1 MAICFWKFCYDGY
14 EKDSWAVTKMIER
27 NVENNYWSCKKG
39 YEEIHKKFSLLKC
52 SLKDKVTEKVEK
64 IFY

>member
-27 NVENNYWSCKKG
+27 NVEKNY
-39 YEEIHKKFSLLKC
+39 
-52 SLKDKVTEKVEK
+52 
-64 IFY
+64 